1 MKDAGGGKMQDAE
14 SRSRRWVHWTLIV
27 GLVASALLLIA
38 GAGLDLAKH
47 EPARKSEP
55 PRVVSMASR
64 AVHGDGISIM
74 QFGLLILMLTPVA
87 RVIVL
92 GLDWLLERDRVF
104 AGVAAT
110 VLVLLAISVV
120 LGTG

>member
-1 MKDAGGGKMQDAE
+1 MNDAE
-14 SRSRRWVHWTLIV
+14 SRSRRWVQRTLAV
-27 GLVASALLLIA
+27 GLVASAVLLIA
-38 GAGLDLAKH
+38 GTVLVFARH
-47 EPARKSEP
+47 EAAQTSAAFKL
-55 PRVVSMASR
+55 VATVSR
-64 AVHGDGISIM
+64 AAHGDGTAVMTI
-74 QFGLLILMLTPVA
+74 GLLILMLTPVA

-92 GLDWLLERDRVF
+92 GVDWLLAGERLF